1 VSSEARK
8 TDYLRDVSEPACS
21 EKAQLLKDYQ
31 ERTAAFSQAVDDLQK
46 LRGTTPLSEYHRVQR
61 LSDEA
66 RIKAEQARL
75 ALEEHVAKHRC

>member
-1 VSSEARK
+1 MSTEARK
-8 TDYLRDVSEPACS
+8 KDYLRDVSEPACS

-31 ERTAAFSQAVDDLQK
+31 ERAAAFARAVEDLQQ

-75 ALEEHVAKHRC
+75 ALEEHAAKHHC